1 LVRAAPGFSPHLG
14 PFPYKPKVDAL
25 NQIPTLPVM
34 KYPLHRPNAE
44 TRRAIRDAM
53 RRRGITRFKDKASLY
68 KSLGL

>member
-1 LVRAAPGFSPHLG
+1 
-14 PFPYKPKVDAL
+14 
-25 NQIPTLPVM
+25 M